1 MSDISNW
8 TIKNEKSTLGI
19 EPISFHYLRRLIMGH
34 FNPLTTDEKP
44 IAISRGLENGII
56 VVSVLALIT
65 AILVIRWLF
74 LLIF

>member
-1 MSDISNW
+1 
-8 TIKNEKSTLGI
+8 
-19 EPISFHYLRRLIMGH
+19 MGH

-44 IAISRGLENGII
+44 VAVSRGFENGII